1 MIALQSIEQH
11 APSFT
16 DEGVQKLFS
25 ENRDRY
31 IAQSA
36 ATVGGVVAPLPP
48 RDGLSESR
56 RAELKAAL
64 DDIENCPV
72 EEVNGKIRF
81 HLATGPID
89 VDRQTAVFMRWKR
102 KYA

>member
-1 MIALQSIEQH
+1 MIASNTLGPMPKPYDDTSV
-11 APSFT
+11 P
-16 DEGVQKLFS
+16 KLLS

-36 ATVGGVVAPLPP
+36 ATVGGVVAPLPAC
-48 RDGLSESR
+48 DGLSDSR

>member
-1 MIALQSIEQH
+1 MIVLDSIEPQ
-11 APSFT
+11 APSYT
-16 DEGVQKLFS
+16 DAGVQKLFS

-36 ATVGGVVAPLPP
+36 ATAGGVVAPLPAC
-48 RDGLSESR
+48 DGLSESR